1 MKKYLLKCRLLLIPS
16 ILGVALF
23 YVLPYMRVIYYSLI
37 ENQFSRKFVG
47 LQNYEKVLRNEYFRL
62 AMKNSVLLIAIA
74 VPVLVVVAFLLSL
87 LLLKMK
93 GYWKLLRIAFIFP
106 MLVPTASVVVV
117 WRTLFDAG
125 ESVWPVYLL
134 FIYKNIGLLII
145 LLSAAFS
152 TLDGEVYEAARLDG
166 AHGVT
171 LHRKITLPLI
181 SPTLLFTV
189 LIGVVYSF
197 KVFRESYLYFGTSYP
212 PDHSYTLQYYMN
224 NHFFKLNYQNLA
236 SGAVITSFI
245 VAVIVIVGVR
255 LQKRFTI

>member
-1 MKKYLLKCRLLLIPS
+1 M
-16 ILGVALF
+16 
-23 YVLPYMRVIYYSLI
+23 
-37 ENQFSRKFVG
+37 
-47 LQNYEKVLRNEYFRL
+47 
-62 AMKNSVLLIAIA
+62 
-74 VPVLVVVAFLLSL
+74 
-87 LLLKMK
+87 
-93 GYWKLLRIAFIFP
+93 LRIAFIFP

-117 WRTLFDAG
+117 WRTLFDG
-125 ESVWPVYLL
+125 SESVWPVYLL

-152 TLDGEVYEAARLDG
+152 TLEGDIYEAARLDG
-166 AHGVT
+166 AHGFA

-224 NHFFKLNYQNLA
+224 NQFLKLNYQSMAAASVMITLLLA
-236 SGAVITSFI
+236 GFPEDYDEKAAGKVTKAGANKGIKVEIGKTMYTHADNSHKAFELRCSDI
-245 VAVIVIVGVR
+245 SRAV
-255 LQKRFTI
+255 

>member
-23 YVLPYMRVIYYSLI
+23 YVLPYVRVIYYSLI

-62 AMKNSVLLIAIA
+62 AMKNSVLLIVIA
-74 VPVLVVVAFLLSL
+74 VPVLVVAAFLLSL

-117 WRTLFDAG
+117 WRTLFDAS

-134 FIYKNIGLLII
+134 FIYKAI
-145 LLSAAFS
+145 
-152 TLDGEVYEAARLDG
+152 
-166 AHGVT
+166 H
-171 LHRKITLPLI
+171 
-181 SPTLLFTV
+181 
-189 LIGVVYSF
+189 
-197 KVFRESYLYFGTSYP
+197 
-212 PDHSYTLQYYMN
+212 
-224 NHFFKLNYQNLA
+224 
-236 SGAVITSFI
+236 
-245 VAVIVIVGVR
+245 
-255 LQKRFTI
+255 